1 MTRQIAPDQ
10 IDSFFQAF
18 VHVRETLRIIIPDSP
33 SSLEKFTHSA
43 VGFEVRFAGDVT
55 AITTAL
61 DREKLRPV
69 FYADEKLANTRK
81 CFAFDFVIYAV
92 CDGKI
97 GHQNGAHRQRE
108 RKFNSARRDQYAPQ
122 RRARAAERCSSIF
135 GFAQ

>member
-69 FYADEKLANTRK
+69 FFADEKLAKTRK
-81 CFAFDFVIYAV
+81 WFAFDFVIYAV

-97 GHQNGAHRQRE
+97 GHQIASHRQGA
-108 RKFNSARRDQYAPQ
+108 RKFSIARRDQYARQHRVRMP
-122 RRARAAERCSSIF
+122 E
-135 GFAQ
+135 